1 MCTEQQTK
9 NDLSWKSLSDEIK
22 NKGASVTDVPLVR
35 SGGLE
40 PPRLAA
46 IDPKSIAATSYA
58 TTACS
63 SSVCRGTGIRTPD
76 LLLPKQTR

>member
-1 MCTEQQTK
+1 MNCTQEPLFLGKVCQ
-9 NDLSWKSLSDEIK
+9 IK
-22 NKGASVTDVPLVR
+22 HMKKGASVIDAPFVR